1 MATFKRSPRKCTV
14 SDQKY
19 YIKLQISIN
28 LSFHFNFSCINK
40 FQSEQ
45 VNSSLMSHHSVK
57 SFIKKTGGGMI
68 EPVTPGLIV

>member
-1 MATFKRSPRKCTV
+1 MATFKRSPPKCTV

-28 LSFHFNFSCINK
+28 LSVHFNFLCINK

-45 VNSSLMSHHSVK
+45 VNSSLMSHHSQ
-57 SFIKKTGGGMI
+57 SFIKKTGGGRI